1 MKGVKQLAFLQKSNC
16 NISNIQIMETS
27 SSKILV
33 LVKDGENNQRCTS
46 QEAWHGKKLTNASN
60 IAQRTTRLPWSTT
73 APAIGHFRVPK
84 NQTFK
89 ARLSAKPLIW
99 KWVLILM
106 QIKFIFSRK
115 VLHWAS
121 FESES
126 FGTGKLSIH
135 EQLTRTVADKARP
148 GFSQCWTR

>member
-99 KWVLILM
+99 KWFLIMM
-106 QIKFIFSRK
+106 QMKLIFPTK
-115 VLHWAS
+115 VSHLAS
-121 FESES
+121 FWKWDFLELGNGLFHWLPSPLFETQIWS
-126 FGTGKLSIH
+126 NSL
-135 EQLTRTVADKARP
+135 R
-148 GFSQCWTR
+148 